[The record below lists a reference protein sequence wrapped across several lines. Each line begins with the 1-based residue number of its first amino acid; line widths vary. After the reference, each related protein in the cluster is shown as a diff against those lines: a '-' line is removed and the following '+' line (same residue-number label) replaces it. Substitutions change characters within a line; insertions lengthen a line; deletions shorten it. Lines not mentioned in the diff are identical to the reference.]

1 MTLADIKF
9 PGLEQLVST
18 MLKWVTKD
26 RRKVLPYSDVRVGTY
41 LGDRLQVDVMAAIV
55 LSDPLATRCQYLR

>member
-18 MLKWVTKD
+18 TLKWVAKD
-26 RRKVLPYSDVRVGTY
+26 RSKVLPYSEVRVGTY
-41 LGDRLQVDVMAAIV
+41 LGKRPGTL
-55 LSDPLATRCQYLR
+55 PGFE